1 MAVYLSERQTYTAL
15 QWAACS
21 FKDALRINWPTTHTM
36 ASVIGKASQIPTICA
51 NDDKRTAAGIIT
63 TKPRRMAMK
72 DICLPKLG
80 KASSVRDYI
89 RGKIE
94 LIPANRNPTK

>member
-36 ASVIGKASQIPTICA
+36 ASVIGKASQIPTICT

-63 TKPRRMAMK
+63 TKPRRMAIK
-72 DICLPKLG
+72 KEGLAVPIALG
-80 KASSVRDYI
+80 TLYK
-89 RGKIE
+89 
-94 LIPANRNPTK
+94 

>member
-1 MAVYLSERQTYTAL
+1 MNFMTRDTHQGSDGSKSCN
-15 QWAACS
+15 ACS
-21 FKDALRINWPTTHTM
+21 
-36 ASVIGKASQIPTICA
+36 
-51 NDDKRTAAGIIT
+51 
-63 TKPRRMAMK
+63 MK

-94 LIPANRNPTK
+94 EDV